1 MKKFIVP
8 FTVVIFSGFSSL
20 AHSDNIN
27 AQDTLIIKSGDST
40 RVIVENLDEL
50 KVMMEDFVGLFENWE
65 EGSNARLQKKQIIPL
80 EPPKPKFKRFS
91 VSSLMMDVG
100 FNGFVDNTNYQSA
113 ETADFLRVAPEKRN
127 SNYMGIKTG
136 SSRNFN
142 IWPVL
147 LNFNTVNSYNQNLF
161 LSTGIGFQFYNF
173 KFINDEVKINGGTD
187 PYIGNSNLYLTKN
200 KLGITYLSIPLL
212 LTGQTRVSQHYW
224 LTYGV
229 GLTGSYRIC
238 SWTNQKSPESGKHKS
253 RDNFNMED
261 FAYAVTGE
269 IGVKNILRL
278 YATYQLTNMW
288 KDGLYQQPF
297 AIGVRF
303 FGI

>member
-1 MKKFIVP
+1 MKKFIIP
-8 FTVVIFSGFSSL
+8 FAVTVFSGFTSL
-20 AHSDNIN
+20 AHTTNLN
-27 AQDTLIIKSGDST
+27 TQDTLIIKSGDST

-50 KVMMEDFVGLFENWE
+50 KNMMEDFVGLFEDWDETPNP
-65 EGSNARLQKKQIIPL
+65 RFQKKHIIPV
-80 EPPKPKFKRFS
+80 EPPKPQYKRFS

-100 FNGFVDNTNYQSA
+100 FNGFVDNTNYQTA
-113 ETADFLRVAPEKRN
+113 ETANFLRVAPEKRN
-127 SNYMGIKTG
+127 SNYMGIKTW

-147 LNFNTVNSYNQNLF
+147 LNFNTVKSNNQNLF
-161 LSTGIGFQFYNF
+161 LSTGVGFQFYNF

-187 PYIGNSNLYLTKN
+187 PYIGESNLYLTKN

-212 LTGQTRVSQHYW
+212 LTGQTRVSNHYW

-229 GLTGSYRIC
+229 GLIGSYRIC
-238 SWTNQKSPESGKHKS
+238 TWTNQKSPESGKQKQK
-253 RDNFNMED
+253 DNFNMED
-261 FAYAVTGE
+261 FGYAVTGE

-297 AIGVRF
+297 ALGVRF